1 MKQIYAC
8 ELKIGDVLINVG
20 KINKITHEQ
29 ARMIIEYENA
39 NQGVFTEKQ
48 LNDLRG
54 YFTQQEKK
62 DELLGLYQKQFPIKR
77 SEASG
82 YLNRMTFKY
91 ELSAQFT
98 FFDMNTSDIFEKIKV
113 LETQL
118 KESERE

>member
-54 YFTQQEKK
+54 YFTQQEKRE
-62 DELLGLYQKQFPIKR
+62 ELLGLYREVWKDDIENNLPAEQYI
-77 SEASG
+77 
-82 YLNRMTFKY
+82 
-91 ELSAQFT
+91 EL
-98 FFDMNTSDIFEKIKV
+98 V
-113 LETQL
+113 ETLL
-118 KESERE
+118 KKEEELK